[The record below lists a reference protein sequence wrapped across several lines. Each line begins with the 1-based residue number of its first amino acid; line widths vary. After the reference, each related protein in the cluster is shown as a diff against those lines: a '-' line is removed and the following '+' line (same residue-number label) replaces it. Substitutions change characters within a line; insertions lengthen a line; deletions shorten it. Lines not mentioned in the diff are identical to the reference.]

1 MCAICSMG
9 GFATAAQ
16 AATLFGAPIAYA
28 GYRRARRALGLPD
41 TSVAACEARA
51 QEWMATP
58 AQEWVTAPALTSA
71 SSASTTSAENCPPA
85 QRRHSAS
92 ASSVLSGAW

>member
-16 AATLFGAPIAYA
+16 AATFVGAPLAYA
-28 GYRRARRALGLPD
+28 GYRRARRALRLPD

-51 QEWMATP
+51 QEWAT
-58 AQEWVTAPALTSA
+58 EPALTSV
-71 SSASTTSAENCPPA
+71 SSASTTSTENCPPA

-92 ASSVLSGAW
+92 ASSVLSGAR

>member
-9 GFATAAQ
+9 GFATTAQ
-16 AATLFGAPIAYA
+16 AATFFGAPLAYA
-28 GYRRARRALGLPD
+28 GYRRARRLLRLPD
-41 TSVAACEARA
+41 TSVAAVEARA
-51 QEWMATP
+51 QP
-58 AQEWVTAPALTSA
+58 QEWVTEPALTIV
-71 SSASTTSAENCPPA
+71 SSASTTSVENCPPA

>member
-1 MCAICSMG
+1 MCAICAMG
-9 GFATAAQ
+9 GVATAAQ
-16 AATLFGAPIAYA
+16 AATFFGAPLAYA
-28 GYRRARRALGLPD
+28 GYRRARRALRLPD

-51 QEWMATP
+51 QEW
-58 AQEWVTAPALTSA
+58 VTAPALTSV

-92 ASSVLSGAW
+92 ASSVLSGSW